1 MTSNRTEKGTE
12 FKVIGVA
19 GMPGSGKGEVCR
31 IAGEEGVVVKSL
43 GDAVRKRFFQL
54 FPDGDPKDIGS
65 FANIEREKY
74 GEDIWARRLAED
86 IGDQSI
92 VKGDLILI
100 DGIRSLHEVSVFK
113 ELFGDSFLTL
123 CIHSSPGTRYGR
135 LKDRMRGDDP
145 VDPAEFAERDRRE
158 LGWGLGDVIAMS
170 DFMLVNEGSLEEL
183 EARARDLLKRLIE

>member
-12 FKVIGVA
+12 FKLIGVT

-54 FPDGDPKDIGS
+54 FPYGDPKDIGS
-65 FANIEREKY
+65 FANIERERH
-74 GEDIWARRLAED
+74 GEEVWARRLAED
-86 IGDQSI
+86 IGDRAI
-92 VKGDLILI
+92 GKDDLILI
-100 DGIRSLHEVSVFK
+100 DGIRSHHEVSVFK
-113 ELFGDSFLTL
+113 ELFGDGFLTL

-135 LKDRMRGDDP
+135 LKDRRRGDDP
-145 VDPAEFAERDRRE
+145 VDPTEFAERDRRE

>member
-54 FPDGDPKDIGS
+54 FSDGDPKDIGS
-65 FANIEREKY
+65 FANIERERH
-74 GEDIWARRLAED
+74 GEEVWARRLAED
-86 IGDQSI
+86 IGDRAI
-92 VKGDLILI
+92 GKGDLILI
-100 DGIRSLHEVSVFK
+100 DGIRSHHEVSVFK
-113 ELFGDSFLTL
+113 ELFGDGFLTL

-135 LKDRMRGDDP
+135 LKDRRRGDDP
-145 VDPAEFAERDRRE
+145 VDPTEFAERDRRE